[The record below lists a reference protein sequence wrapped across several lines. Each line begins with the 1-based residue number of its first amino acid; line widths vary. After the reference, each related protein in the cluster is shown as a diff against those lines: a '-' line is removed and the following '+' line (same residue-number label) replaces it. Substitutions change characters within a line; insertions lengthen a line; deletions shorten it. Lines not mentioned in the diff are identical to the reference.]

1 VYGSTTTSASMDNKS
16 PFRGRPKIQL
26 QNEGLPPQ
34 QQQNSGRGDKNTSGA
49 SPHGNS
55 HLHSHPVLLSIK
67 TGILPDDTASKDSD
81 SLIHESYQYS
91 PSYFDPA
98 RIWWKHPR
106 VKENWKV
113 VAAAFALV
121 IIGLGLLI
129 TGVAVLLIPLGGVQG
144 LVFLITGAIC
154 FIPGAYHVVYIYLAV
169 KGKKGYDFYHLP
181 LFN

>member
-1 VYGSTTTSASMDNKS
+1 MRTETSVTTSTLFFS
-16 PFRGRPKIQL
+16 FL
-26 QNEGLPPQ
+26 
-34 QQQNSGRGDKNTSGA
+34 
-49 SPHGNS
+49 
-55 HLHSHPVLLSIK
+55 VLLIRSRQQ
-67 TGILPDDTASKDSD
+67 TASKDSD

-98 RIWWKHPR
+98 RVWWKHPR

-113 VAAAFALV
+113 VAAAFALIV
-121 IIGLGLLI
+121 IGLGKQNTTLPASADNRYLTMLYRTSGLLI
-129 TGVAVLLIPLGGVQG
+129 TGIAVLVIPLGGVQG

-154 FIPGAYHVVYIYLAV
+154 FIPGAYHVCYIYLAV